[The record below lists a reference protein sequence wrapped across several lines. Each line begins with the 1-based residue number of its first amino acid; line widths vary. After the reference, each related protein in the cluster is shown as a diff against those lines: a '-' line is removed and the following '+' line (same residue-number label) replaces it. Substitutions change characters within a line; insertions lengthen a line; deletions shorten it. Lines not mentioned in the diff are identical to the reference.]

1 MMSRR
6 AFKKIFGLG
15 PWIKGQA
22 LVWAIESKGA
32 ALFNNVRSKNPF
44 WIPDFSGADLN
55 HIDLSEA
62 NINNANFVG
71 AQVDG
76 VTIDNLELRGERA
89 LNTLRRRGAI
99 VE

>member
-1 MMSRR
+1 MSKR
-6 AFKKIFGLG
+6 AFKKVFGLG
-15 PWIKGQA
+15 PWLKGQT

-32 ALFNNVRSKNPF
+32 DLFNSVRSNNPF

-55 HIDLSEA
+55 RMDLSGA
-62 NINNANFVG
+62 NINSANFVG

-76 VTIDNLELRGERA
+76 IIIDGLELRGERA